1 MIEVHGVAKRFG
13 AVQALDSVS
22 FAAEDGRITALL
34 GPNGAGKSTA
44 LRILWTVLRPD
55 AGMARVGGVDVVEHP
70 QAVRRSIGIM
80 PHGAN
85 LYGNLTGRENVA
97 YFASLHGL
105 TGSALD
111 GAVERALRLL
121 DIERIADRRAKGFS
135 QGERTRVALARALVH
150 DPKTLILDEP
160 TNGLDVGATR
170 ALRDVVRERRD
181 AGCCVLFSSHV
192 MQEVAALCDTIVIL
206 AAGSVAA
213 TGTADDI
220 RAATGCDNLEDAF
233 VQAVGGSRQNGE
245 TP

>member
-1 MIEVHGVAKRFG
+1 MIEVRGVAKRFG

-55 AGMARVGGVDVVEHP
+55 AGTARVGGLDVVEHP

-111 GAVERALRLL
+111 NAVERALRLL

-233 VQAVGGSRQNGE
+233 VQAVGSSRQNGE